1 MDKPITDATV
11 NMILQTSAFFLAS
24 LFVFLS
30 VPRPCLG
37 QSGKNEPT
45 VLQMPDYQYP
55 PQAVSKENAVNW
67 RWMKNFNEREVSGKL
82 KNV

>member
-1 MDKPITDATV
+1 
-11 NMILQTSAFFLAS
+11 MIFQTSAFFLAG
-24 LFVFLS
+24 LFVFLA
-30 VPRPCLG
+30 VPGPHLG

-55 PQAVSKENAVNW
+55 PQAVSKENTVNW
-67 RWMKNFNEREVSGKL
+67 RWMKAFYEREASEKL